1 LVWKPEGK
9 RPLGRPRR
17 RRWDNIR
24 LDLREIGWKS
34 VVWMHLAQDGV
45 RWRAFVNSVMNQVEV
60 FWVVTPCSV
69 VVGYQ
74 RFRDTL
80 KMEAA
85 WTSETLVSYHNTTD
99 VTTQKNSTRNITP
112 PWKRQNSQGNEL
124 SGSMKGEEFLD

>member
-1 LVWKPEGK
+1 
-9 RPLGRPRR
+9 
-17 RRWDNIR
+17 
-24 LDLREIGWKS
+24 

-112 PWKRQNSQGNEL
+112 P
-124 SGSMKGEEFLD
+124 